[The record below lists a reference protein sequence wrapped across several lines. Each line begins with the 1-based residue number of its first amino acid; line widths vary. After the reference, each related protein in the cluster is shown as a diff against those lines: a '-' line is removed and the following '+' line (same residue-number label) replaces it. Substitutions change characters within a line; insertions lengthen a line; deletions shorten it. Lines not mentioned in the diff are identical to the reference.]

1 MKFTKIFCKIKERK
15 LIASQ
20 VVKGRETLKINE
32 LIEEA
37 KKARGYA
44 YVPYSKFKVGAALLT
59 KDGKVYRGC
68 NIENAAYSMCNC
80 AERTALFKAYS
91 EGDKEFAALA
101 VIADTPRPVPP
112 CGACRQVISELCPS
126 DMKIILAN
134 LNGDITELTVKEL
147 LPNAFSA
154 EDLHE

>member
-1 MKFTKIFCKIKERK
+1 MDKTG
-15 LIASQ
+15 LIDE
-20 VVKGRETLKINE
+20 G
-32 LIEEA
+32 
-37 KKARGYA
+37 KKAREMA

-91 EGDKEFAALA
+91 EGDKEYAALA
-101 VIADTPRPVPP
+101 VVADTDRPVSP
-112 CGACRQVISELCPS
+112 CGACRQVISELCPKE
-126 DMKIILAN
+126 MKVILTN
-134 LNGDITELTVKEL
+134 LKNDIQELTVEEL
-147 LPNAFSA
+147 LPGAFSS